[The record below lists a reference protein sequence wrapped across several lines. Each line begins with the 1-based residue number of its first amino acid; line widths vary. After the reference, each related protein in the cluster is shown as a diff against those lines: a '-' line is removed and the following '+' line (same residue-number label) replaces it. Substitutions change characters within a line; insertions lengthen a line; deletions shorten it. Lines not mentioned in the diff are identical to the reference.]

1 MTIKTKLI
9 IISSVILIV
18 AISILSF
25 HIYDRHKANLKLTQ
39 DSAIVALAST
49 IITDKQATVTLQTKL
64 STDLAPIHH
73 LQPIAHAAKTEAI
86 ANVLQLETDHPAE
99 KADIDLVAQPLEQA
113 ITDQEQVTEAT
124 QTALDDAQS
133 VDASQDKTID
143 DQTALDDAQSVD
155 ASQDKTID
163 DQTAQLQNYQADIAT
178 TEQQVKTE
186 TTRKVW
192 YRRCFFVVAS
202 IILIHIAL

>member
-143 DQTALDDAQSVD
+143 DQTA
-155 ASQDKTID
+155 
-163 DQTAQLQNYQADIAT
+163 QLQNYQADIAT